1 MYDSVQ
7 SFACIYIYTS
17 QMASRR
23 LKVTRALTGP
33 KTYYII
39 VIGNSETEE
48 NGAMYYLM
56 KGVINNYTG
65 R

>member
-17 QMASRR
+17 QIASRR

-48 NGAMYYLM
+48 KWSNVLLNERCD
-56 KGVINNYTG
+56 K
-65 R
+65 

>member
-1 MYDSVQ
+1 
-7 SFACIYIYTS
+7 
-17 QMASRR
+17 MASRR

-48 NGAMYYLM
+48 KLSNVLLNERCD
-56 KGVINNYTG
+56 K
-65 R
+65 

>member
-1 MYDSVQ
+1 MY
-7 SFACIYIYTS
+7 

-48 NGAMYYLM
+48 KLSNVLLNERCD
-56 KGVINNYTG
+56 K
-65 R
+65 

>member
-17 QMASRR
+17 QKASRR

-48 NGAMYYLM
+48 KLSNVLLNERCD
-56 KGVINNYTG
+56 K
-65 R
+65 

>member
-1 MYDSVQ
+1 
-7 SFACIYIYTS
+7 
-17 QMASRR
+17 MASRR

-48 NGAMYYLM
+48 KWSNVLLNERCD
-56 KGVINNYTG
+56 K
-65 R
+65 

>member
-1 MYDSVQ
+1 
-7 SFACIYIYTS
+7 
-17 QMASRR
+17 MASRR